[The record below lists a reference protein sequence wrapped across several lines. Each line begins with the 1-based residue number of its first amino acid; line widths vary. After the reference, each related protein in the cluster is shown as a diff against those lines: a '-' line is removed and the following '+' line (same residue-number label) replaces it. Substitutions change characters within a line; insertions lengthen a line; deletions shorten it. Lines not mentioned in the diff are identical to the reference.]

1 MRRPVLQ
8 PIDGPRVDVVTTA
21 KTDLKAGTVLDALG
35 GYHTYGEAE
44 AYDVSRAEQL
54 LPMGLAEGC
63 KLLRDVRKDEVL
75 TYADVEVPEGRLV
88 DQLRAEQDEAFPGT
102 EPGRPRGGVRPPWP
116 GRRLAARRAGS
127 GTLMRIAG

>member
-1 MRRPVLQ
+1 VLCDDAVLQ
-8 PIDGPRVDVVTTA
+8 PIDGPRVDVVATA
-21 KTDLKAGTVLDALG
+21 KTDLKAGTVIDALG

-63 KLLRDVRKDEVL
+63 KLLRDVRKDQAL

-88 DQLRAEQDEAFPGT
+88 DRLRAEQDEAFPST
-102 EPGRPRGGVRPPWP
+102 EQGVR
-116 GRRLAARRAGS
+116 AAA
-127 GTLMRIAG
+127 